1 MYFRFHKEI
10 SAALIILFLLVI
22 FFYFI
27 YKPLFL
33 IFLILLIFTF
43 YFFRDPERVVPL
55 GDDILVSPADGLITN
70 ISEYKEGKKSYTK
83 VSIFLSVFNV
93 HIQRLPVSGQITKID
108 YKRDINLR
116 EVDCVK
122 GFVMFINHFEC
133 KSTNYFDENFFL
145 YLEEVDLCKRLK
157 KMGKKIYIAEN
168 VMVKHLGG
176 KSHHPDQQEKMEIQ
190 RNWHYLWSLFYYSK
204 KHKGL
209 IYAYKITLRK
219 FFSAFFKMIYYFFLN
234 KKKHVIYKYRFLG
247 LLNSYIG
254 KSSFFRVE

>member
-93 HIQRLPVSGQITKID
+93 HIQRLPLSGQITKID
-108 YKRDINLR
+108 YIEGK
-116 EVDCVK
+116 
-122 GFVMFINHFEC
+122 FINATLDKASEENERLRLTL
-133 KSTNYFDENFFL
+133 KSGSNIIYITQIAGLIARRIICYLKTNERVNQGERYGIIKFGSR
-145 YLEEVDLCKRLK
+145 VDIEFPNSYNLMVSIGQQCIGGETIIARDLK
-157 KMGKKIYIAEN
+157 NTKNIQSREYKKI
-168 VMVKHLGG
+168 
-176 KSHHPDQQEKMEIQ
+176 
-190 RNWHYLWSLFYYSK
+190 
-204 KHKGL
+204 
-209 IYAYKITLRK
+209 
-219 FFSAFFKMIYYFFLN
+219 
-234 KKKHVIYKYRFLG
+234 
-247 LLNSYIG
+247 
-254 KSSFFRVE
+254 

>member
-93 HIQRLPVSGQITKID
+93 HIQRLPLSGQITKID
-108 YKRDINLR
+108 YIEGK
-116 EVDCVK
+116 
-122 GFVMFINHFEC
+122 FINATLDKASEENERLRLTL
-133 KSTNYFDENFFL
+133 KSGSNVVYITQIAGLIARRIICYLKTNERVNQGERYGIIKFGSR
-145 YLEEVDLCKRLK
+145 VDIEFPNSYNLMVSIGQQCIGGETIIARDFKNNKNIQSREY
-157 KMGKKIYIAEN
+157 KKI
-168 VMVKHLGG
+168 
-176 KSHHPDQQEKMEIQ
+176 
-190 RNWHYLWSLFYYSK
+190 
-204 KHKGL
+204 
-209 IYAYKITLRK
+209 
-219 FFSAFFKMIYYFFLN
+219 
-234 KKKHVIYKYRFLG
+234 
-247 LLNSYIG
+247 
-254 KSSFFRVE
+254 

>member
-93 HIQRLPVSGQITKID
+93 HIQRLPLSGQITKVD
-108 YKRDINLR
+108 YIEGK
-116 EVDCVK
+116 
-122 GFVMFINHFEC
+122 FINATLDKASEENERLRLTL
-133 KSTNYFDENFFL
+133 KSGSNVVYITQIAGLIARRIICYLKTNERVNQGERYGIIKFGSR
-145 YLEEVDLCKRLK
+145 VDIEFPNSYNLMVSIGQQCIGGETIIARDFKNNKNIQSREY
-157 KMGKKIYIAEN
+157 KKI
-168 VMVKHLGG
+168 
-176 KSHHPDQQEKMEIQ
+176 
-190 RNWHYLWSLFYYSK
+190 
-204 KHKGL
+204 
-209 IYAYKITLRK
+209 
-219 FFSAFFKMIYYFFLN
+219 
-234 KKKHVIYKYRFLG
+234 
-247 LLNSYIG
+247 
-254 KSSFFRVE
+254 

>member
-33 IFLILLIFTF
+33 IFFILLIFTF

-93 HIQRLPVSGQITKID
+93 HIQRLPLSGQITKID
-108 YKRDINLR
+108 YIEGK
-116 EVDCVK
+116 
-122 GFVMFINHFEC
+122 FINATLDKASEENERLRLTL
-133 KSTNYFDENFFL
+133 KSGSNVIYITQIAGL
-145 YLEEVDLCKRLK
+145 IARRIICYLKTSEKVNQGERYGIIKFGSRVDIEFPNSYNLMVSIGQQCIGGETIIARDFKNNKNIQSREY
-157 KMGKKIYIAEN
+157 KKI
-168 VMVKHLGG
+168 
-176 KSHHPDQQEKMEIQ
+176 
-190 RNWHYLWSLFYYSK
+190 
-204 KHKGL
+204 
-209 IYAYKITLRK
+209 
-219 FFSAFFKMIYYFFLN
+219 
-234 KKKHVIYKYRFLG
+234 
-247 LLNSYIG
+247 
-254 KSSFFRVE
+254 

>member
-93 HIQRLPVSGQITKID
+93 HIQRLPLSGQITKID
-108 YKRDINLR
+108 YIESK
-116 EVDCVK
+116 
-122 GFVMFINHFEC
+122 FINATLDKASEENERLRLTL
-133 KSTNYFDENFFL
+133 KSGSNVIYITQIAGLIARRIICYLKTNERVNQGERYGIIKFGSR
-145 YLEEVDLCKRLK
+145 VDIEFPNSYNLMVSIGQQCIGGETIIARDFKNNKNIQSREY
-157 KMGKKIYIAEN
+157 KKI
-168 VMVKHLGG
+168 
-176 KSHHPDQQEKMEIQ
+176 
-190 RNWHYLWSLFYYSK
+190 
-204 KHKGL
+204 
-209 IYAYKITLRK
+209 
-219 FFSAFFKMIYYFFLN
+219 
-234 KKKHVIYKYRFLG
+234 
-247 LLNSYIG
+247 
-254 KSSFFRVE
+254 

>member
-70 ISEYKEGKKSYTK
+70 ISQYKEGKKSYTK

-108 YKRDINLR
+108 YIEGK
-116 EVDCVK
+116 
-122 GFVMFINHFEC
+122 FINATLDKASEENERLRLTL
-133 KSTNYFDENFFL
+133 KSGSNVIYITQIAGLIARRIICYLKTNERVNQGERYGIIKFGSR
-145 YLEEVDLCKRLK
+145 VDIEFPNSYNLMVSIGQQCIGGETIIARDFKNNKNIQSREY
-157 KMGKKIYIAEN
+157 KKI
-168 VMVKHLGG
+168 
-176 KSHHPDQQEKMEIQ
+176 
-190 RNWHYLWSLFYYSK
+190 
-204 KHKGL
+204 
-209 IYAYKITLRK
+209 
-219 FFSAFFKMIYYFFLN
+219 
-234 KKKHVIYKYRFLG
+234 
-247 LLNSYIG
+247 
-254 KSSFFRVE
+254 

>member
-70 ISEYKEGKKSYTK
+70 ISDYKEGKKSYTK

-108 YKRDINLR
+108 YIEGK
-116 EVDCVK
+116 
-122 GFVMFINHFEC
+122 FINATLDKASEENERLRLTL
-133 KSTNYFDENFFL
+133 KSGSNIIYITQIAGLIARRIICYLKTNERVNQGERYGIIKFGSR
-145 YLEEVDLCKRLK
+145 VDIEFPNSYNLMVSIGQQCIGGETIIASDFKNNKNIQSREY
-157 KMGKKIYIAEN
+157 KKI
-168 VMVKHLGG
+168 
-176 KSHHPDQQEKMEIQ
+176 
-190 RNWHYLWSLFYYSK
+190 
-204 KHKGL
+204 
-209 IYAYKITLRK
+209 
-219 FFSAFFKMIYYFFLN
+219 
-234 KKKHVIYKYRFLG
+234 
-247 LLNSYIG
+247 
-254 KSSFFRVE
+254 

>member
-93 HIQRLPVSGQITKID
+93 HIQRLPLSGQITKID
-108 YKRDINLR
+108 YIEGK
-116 EVDCVK
+116 
-122 GFVMFINHFEC
+122 FINATLDKASEDNERLRLTL
-133 KSTNYFDENFFL
+133 KSGSNVIYITQIAGLIARRIICYLKTNERVNQGDRYGIIKFGSR
-145 YLEEVDLCKRLK
+145 VDIEFPNSYNLMVSIGQQCIGGETIIARDFKNNKNIQSREY
-157 KMGKKIYIAEN
+157 KKI
-168 VMVKHLGG
+168 
-176 KSHHPDQQEKMEIQ
+176 
-190 RNWHYLWSLFYYSK
+190 
-204 KHKGL
+204 
-209 IYAYKITLRK
+209 
-219 FFSAFFKMIYYFFLN
+219 
-234 KKKHVIYKYRFLG
+234 
-247 LLNSYIG
+247 
-254 KSSFFRVE
+254 

>member
-43 YFFRDPERVVPL
+43 YFFRDPERVIPL

-70 ISEYKEGKKSYTK
+70 ISEYKDGKKSYTK

-108 YKRDINLR
+108 YIEGK
-116 EVDCVK
+116 
-122 GFVMFINHFEC
+122 FINATLDKASEENERLRLTL
-133 KSTNYFDENFFL
+133 KSGSNVIYITQIAGLIARRIICYLKTNERVNQGERYGIIKFGSR
-145 YLEEVDLCKRLK
+145 VDIEFPNSYNLMVSIGQQCIGGETIIARDFKNNKNIQSREY
-157 KMGKKIYIAEN
+157 KKI
-168 VMVKHLGG
+168 
-176 KSHHPDQQEKMEIQ
+176 
-190 RNWHYLWSLFYYSK
+190 
-204 KHKGL
+204 
-209 IYAYKITLRK
+209 
-219 FFSAFFKMIYYFFLN
+219 
-234 KKKHVIYKYRFLG
+234 
-247 LLNSYIG
+247 
-254 KSSFFRVE
+254 